1 VRAGAPVDELDAR
14 QIPARDAEPEL
25 EQRAID
31 RGHLEAHA
39 LDRDGAVAPSLRA
52 RDLHAEGAPEGFG
65 AGTVAADV
73 RALEVTLERG
83 HLDLGVDRAVIL
95 LLDPRLRRGVE
106 QVEREVRDTFE
117 HGHEAALDQG
127 PEVLLFGILFGAVR
141 EREILKDTQPLMAFD
156 GLRGFHGGA
165 PVAERRP
172 RQLALLE
179 SLTETVD
186 EILRILSIQI
196 PLRVTTHPRAV
207 VEYTEEIRRL
217 PLPGRGEHLPL
228 AHMEVVVPERIDV
241 RDLVGARLARDLLGL
256 AAFAA
261 APADAHHA
269 AVLHEAAHRR
279 VARHRIERR
288 ILLRDRD
295 EVVVMELI
303 APAPVLV
310 VLLRDRLGEGFRHA
324 RMRACVLGHLALE
337 GEQGVRLVADG
348 VVHLLDRLGPVVQ
361 YPPRRRVLPRRGGEL
376 VDAADELAP
385 LRR

>member
-1 VRAGAPVDELDAR
+1 
-14 QIPARDAEPEL
+14 
-25 EQRAID
+25 
-31 RGHLEAHA
+31 
-39 LDRDGAVAPSLRA
+39 
-52 RDLHAEGAPEGFG
+52 
-65 AGTVAADV
+65 
-73 RALEVTLERG
+73 
-83 HLDLGVDRAVIL
+83 
-95 LLDPRLRRGVE
+95 
-106 QVEREVRDTFE
+106 
-117 HGHEAALDQG
+117 
-127 PEVLLFGILFGAVR
+127 
-141 EREILKDTQPLMAFD
+141 AFD

-207 VEYTEEIRRL
+207 VEHAEEIRRL

-228 AHMEVVVPERIDV
+228 AHWEVVVPERIDV
-241 RDLVGARLARDLLGL
+241 RDLVGARLARDPLGL

-310 VLLRDRLGEGFRHA
+310 VLL
-324 RMRACVLGHLALE
+324 
-337 GEQGVRLVADG
+337 
-348 VVHLLDRLGPVVQ
+348 
-361 YPPRRRVLPRRGGEL
+361 
-376 VDAADELAP
+376 
-385 LRR
+385 